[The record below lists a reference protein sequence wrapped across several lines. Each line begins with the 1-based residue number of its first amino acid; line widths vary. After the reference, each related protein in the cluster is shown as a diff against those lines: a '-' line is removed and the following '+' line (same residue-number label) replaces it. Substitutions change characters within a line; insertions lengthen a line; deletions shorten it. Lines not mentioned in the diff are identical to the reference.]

1 MAYKKDIINACQD
14 KKEYKLFIFPLS
26 SLIRRPQAYKELGTL
41 GTADILKPIQSHQ
54 SKSSPIG
61 HLFNIYFLSICTMTA
76 LL

>member
-14 KKEYKLFIFPLS
+14 KKECKLFIFPLS